1 MKNKI
6 TTKVR
11 AERAA
16 QRAKRNEERKLT
28 KDRVNSAFVSVKDFC
43 KEHAFSERIFRNE
56 IVRQQ
61 IEVVDF
67 VGEST
72 GNQKAHG
79 IKREKAEELIKVL
92 RKTLLIRE
100 DEITLADLA
109 RKLGVSVGSLRVRLK
124 NHGIEGRVVRYH
136 DETNPKLHHQPTTAY
151 RLEDVAELKKECK
164 ISHLEKGE
172 VTLQILAD
180 RLELSKHAIY
190 ARLKV
195 RGIKGRKARY
205 PADHENKAFRNQPT
219 IAYSEADLVTLCQ
232 DFRKKA

>member
-1 MKNKI
+1 MKKKI

-11 AERAA
+11 VERAT
-16 QRAKRNEERKLT
+16 QKAKRNEERKVA
-28 KDRVNSAFVSVKDFC
+28 KERVNSAYVSVKDFC
-43 KEHAFSERIFRNE
+43 KEHAFSERIFYNE

-61 IEVVDF
+61 IEVIDF

-72 GNQKAHG
+72 GNQKARG
-79 IKREKAEELIKVL
+79 IKRDKANEILKSL

-100 DEITLADLA
+100 DEITIADLA
-109 RKLGVSVGSLRVRLK
+109 RKFDIAIGSLRDRLK
-124 NHGIEGRVVRYH
+124 KHGIKGRVVRYH
-136 DETNPKLHHQPTTAY
+136 DESNPKLHHQPTTAY
-151 RLEDVAELKKECK
+151 RLEDVADLKKEYK
-164 ISHLEKGE
+164 ISYLEKGE
-172 VTLQILAD
+172 VTIQILAD
-180 RLELSKHAIY
+180 RLELTKHAVY

-205 PADHENKAFRNQPT
+205 PADHENKAFRNQPI